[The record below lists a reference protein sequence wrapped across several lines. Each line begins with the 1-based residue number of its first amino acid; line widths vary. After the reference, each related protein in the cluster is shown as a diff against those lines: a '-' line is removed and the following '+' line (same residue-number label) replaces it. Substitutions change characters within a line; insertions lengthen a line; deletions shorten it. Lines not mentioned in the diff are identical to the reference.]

1 MKAQPRS
8 RFTLVAGLV
17 AVLATPAASA
27 WAFSAQGYVWDPGT
41 GGAVAYQLQPEGSD
55 DVADG
60 SDLTAVRNAFNT
72 WEEVACSALK
82 FQEVTWSLPRTVA
95 NDGGNRIMWVET
107 QVEWPG
113 QPGTLALTYTFYT
126 TTGDRK
132 IVDADMIVNGVNWTW
147 TTVEAE
153 IGQGTPAKVDI
164 ETVVFHEVGHF
175 LGLDHSSDEAAA
187 MYASNNKLKQR
198 GPATDDVRGICSL
211 YPNGQ
216 PVPGEENGAPVGSP
230 CTESTDCLSSLCLQ
244 DDLLSRTYCTAQ
256 CNPAQ
261 QDCPAGYV
269 CEDTQAYG
277 GLCFA
282 PTTTDELCDLCGSA
296 SQCASGLCVNVPNV
310 NLNRPFCSRA
320 CDPTPGQ
327 PQQCP
332 NGFQCVGTQQGTSFI
347 GACVPNSGICDPVG
361 KGGQNETCYANG
373 ACKPGFRC
381 VEYYPGADLG
391 LSYCYAECG
400 SPGAGCGL
408 ERTVC
413 TPLAS
418 IANVNA
424 CLTYAREGLP
434 CIPEVCE
441 PTAFCAWDEVAGLDS
456 ALCYRMCPN
465 GQADCAANHQC
476 QAFQGIPPLCVPN
489 AGFKPDGDGCLAD
502 AECVS
507 GVCRTVGSLQLCT
520 RACATTNLDD
530 CVPGL
535 RCLAGAGSNQGLCW
549 PEQYTDP
556 RSQDPVR
563 GDGLAAGYCACDTT
577 SKCDS
582 NCSCDPE
589 CEGCT
594 CVATPG
600 GAEGP
605 VAGLLLLAGLALR
618 RRRR

>member
-1 MKAQPRS
+1 MAAKHMTR
-8 RFTLVAGLV
+8 TLSAALVSLTVALP
-17 AVLATPAASA
+17 TAAL
-27 WAFSAQGYVWDPGT
+27 AFSAQGYVWNPAG
-41 GGAVAYQLQPEGSD
+41 GGAVSFALQPEGSD

-60 SDLTAVRNAFNT
+60 SDLDAVRAAFNT
-72 WEEVACSALK
+72 WEEVACASIK
-82 FQEVTWSLPRTVA
+82 FQEVAWALPRTVA

-107 QVEWPG
+107 QTEWPG

-126 TTGDRK
+126 TGGARE
-132 IVDADMIVNGVNWTW
+132 IVDADMVINGVNWTW
-147 TTVEAE
+147 TTVRGE
-153 IGQGTPAKVDI
+153 IGQGTPAKVDL

-175 LGLDHSSDEAAA
+175 LGLDHSGDEAAA
-187 MYASNNKLKQR
+187 MYASNNKLEQR
-198 GPATDDVRGICSL
+198 GPATDDVRGVCSL

-216 PVPGEENGAPVGSP
+216 PIPGEENGAPVGSP
-230 CTESTDCLSSLCLQ
+230 CTDAADCVSALCLQ
-244 DDLLSRTYCTAQ
+244 DDLISRTYCTDH
-256 CNPAQ
+256 CSPAQ

-269 CEDTQAYG
+269 CEDTEAYG

-282 PTTTDELCDLCGSA
+282 QSTPDELCDLCGSA

-332 NGFQCVGTQQGTSFI
+332 NGYQCVGSQQGTSFI
-347 GACVPNSGICDPVG
+347 GACVPNSGICDPIG
-361 KGGQNETCYANG
+361 KGGQNEACYANG

-381 VEYYPGADLG
+381 VEYYPGTGLG
-391 LSYCYAECG
+391 LDYCYGECN

-424 CLTYAREGLP
+424 CLTYAREGQP

-441 PTAFCAWDEVAGLDS
+441 GTAFCAWDEVAGLDS
-456 ALCYRMCPN
+456 ALCYRMCPG
-465 GQADCAANHQC
+465 GQADCPANHQC
-476 QAFQGIPPLCVPN
+476 QAFEGVPPLCVPN
-489 AGFKPDGDGCLAD
+489 AGFKPDGDGCAAD

-507 GVCRTVGSLQLCT
+507 GICRTVGSLQLCT
-520 RACATTNLDD
+520 RACATTNVDD

-535 RCLAGAGSNQGLCW
+535 RCLAGAGTQQGLCW

-556 RSQDPVR
+556 RSEDPSR
-563 GDGLAAGYCACDTT
+563 GDGLALGYCACDTT
-577 SKCDS
+577 TQCDAD
-582 NCSCDPE
+582 CACDPE
-589 CEGCT
+589 CDGCS
-594 CVATPG
+594 CVTPG
-600 GAEGP
+600 GDDRGP
-605 VAGLLLLAGLALR
+605 LGGLLLLVGLGWAR
-618 RRRR
+618 RRRG